1 MMRLCLV
8 LLLCTLAPFSWA
20 ENCPDEA
27 RTQVATLAAH
37 ISQWDDTYHR
47 LGQSPVSDEL
57 YDQARQR
64 LANWRECV
72 PTLIEAPDNPLATSR
87 GTLPHPVAHTGL
99 ENCWTSRRSRP
110 GWAPVR
116 TYGFSPRSTAW
127 P

>member
-8 LLLCTLAPFSWA
+8 LLLSTLAPFSWA

-57 YDQARQR
+57 YEQARDKLFASGQIGQPAATMIENTRPPALYRYARR
-64 LANWRECV
+64 L
-72 PTLIEAPDNPLATSR
+72 
-87 GTLPHPVAHTGL
+87 
-99 ENCWTSRRSRP
+99 
-110 GWAPVR
+110 
-116 TYGFSPRSTAW
+116 
-127 P
+127 